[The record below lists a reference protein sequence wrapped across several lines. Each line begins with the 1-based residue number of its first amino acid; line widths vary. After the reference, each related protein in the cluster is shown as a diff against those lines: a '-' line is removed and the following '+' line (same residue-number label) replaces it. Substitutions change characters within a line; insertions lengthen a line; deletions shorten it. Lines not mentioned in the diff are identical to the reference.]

1 MGNTT
6 GIGKVGKETKIMI
19 EMVITAQQ
27 KIDTN
32 INVLTGKMETMMHN
46 QARVEK
52 KLDKLLNECITK
64 QELMLFL
71 IVVCVVIALV
81 IIFMQRIYIK
91 NKLTTLLD
99 LVIKLFRQLKLK
111 VIRIVERKRQQ
122 KREKKKGNKLFT
134 KPFTNK
140 QKKVEKSDPVFGNVK
155 QVESKITEEL
165 KENDGFVTDEVY
177 KNRLQSEMN
186 KIVAQNKNNK
196 PFSHLIEDPTED
208 PKTSQKDDDE
218 EEELINS
225 MQLESEEEEYKI
237 NEEEDLSPKSTPVI
251 FRQQRNN
258 ESDNDSSFIDVK
270 PYKFI

>member
-99 LVIKLFRQLKLK
+99 LVIKLFKQLKLK

-122 KREKKKGNKLFT
+122 LRAKKKGNKLFT

-140 QKKVEKSDPVFGNVK
+140 QKKVEKSDPVFGNIK
-155 QVESKITEEL
+155 QVESKVTEEL
-165 KENDGFVTDEVY
+165 KEIDGFVTDEVY

-186 KIVAQNKNNK
+186 EIVAQNKNNK
-196 PFSHLIEDPTED
+196 PFSHLIADSTED
-208 PKTSQKDDDE
+208 PKTSQKDDEKDK
-218 EEELINS
+218 ELINS
-225 MQLESEEEEYKI
+225 IQLESEEEEYKI
-237 NEEEDLSPKSTPVI
+237 NEEVDLSSKSTPLT
-251 FRQQRNN
+251 FKQQSNN
-258 ESDNDSSFIDVK
+258 ESDNDSSFIDIK